1 MRLYITRHGETV
13 WNLEHRYQGH
23 GDSALTETGERQ
35 AGALAARLAP
45 VPLDTVYSSDLRRAW
60 RTADLIVG
68 GRGLPVTRDPA
79 WRERDYGAWEGLTCA
94 EIAAR
99 NPEQWQCR
107 AEDRARYRPPGGE
120 SLVDVQ
126 RRIAGALVTLRRRHA
141 GETAL
146 LVTHG
151 GTLWV
156 LANML
161 AGDDLATSRQPYL
174 ANCGL
179 SCVRWDG
186 EEQVIECW
194 DDTAHLSPSI
204 R

>member
-1 MRLYITRHGETV
+1 M
-13 WNLEHRYQGH
+13 
-23 GDSALTETGERQ
+23 
-35 AGALAARLAP
+35 
-45 VPLDTVYSSDLRRAW
+45 
-60 RTADLIVG
+60 
-68 GRGLPVTRDPA
+68 
-79 WRERDYGAWEGLTCA
+79 
-94 EIAAR
+94 
-99 NPEQWQCR
+99 
-107 AEDRARYRPPGGE
+107 
-120 SLVDVQ
+120 
-126 RRIAGALVTLRRRHA
+126 
-141 GETAL
+141 